1 MGPLNLIPPKF
12 EVPLPSLQP
21 AVFPPAFRE
30 PPPPAL
36 ELFDL
41 DETFASPQSCLAQ
54 LAHKCG
60 DGSEEDIA
68 CFIVESAR
76 VLGIRETQ
84 GGNPVTSKTSAKA
97 LLTEIF
103 ARTIE
108 YKMSSS
114 GDRSDFH
121 GTMGPNEFGADT
133 MSL

>member
-1 MGPLNLIPPKF
+1 MEG
-12 EVPLPSLQP
+12 
-21 AVFPPAFRE
+21 
-30 PPPPAL
+30 
-36 ELFDL
+36 
-41 DETFASPQSCLAQ
+41 T
-54 LAHKCG
+54 
-60 DGSEEDIA
+60 
-68 CFIVESAR
+68 R

-114 GDRSDFH
+114 ETDQTFVA
-121 GTMGPNEFGADT
+121 MGPNEFGADT